1 MVIDINFQTPLWC
14 CEKMVSLLPDNI
26 SMVLEP
32 TPGEGNLAATLEK
45 KYNVIRANGDFFQFK
60 FDSQIDAVV
69 MNPPFSPMKKGY
81 EILDICM
88 EKVDVIIA
96 LMPWL
101 TIINSNKRAQKIK
114 EFGLQKVIHLPR
126 STFKGSRVQTCLIS
140 LVKKFNGNTIFEIL

>member
-1 MVIDINFQTPLWC
+1 
-14 CEKMVSLLPDNI
+14 
-26 SMVLEP
+26 
-32 TPGEGNLAATLEK
+32 
-45 KYNVIRANGDFFQFK
+45 
-60 FDSQIDAVV
+60 

-88 EKVDVIIA
+88 EKGDVIIA

-140 LVKKFNGNTIFEIL
+140 LVKKFNRIQF